1 MQRKEVVILKA
12 EHRDR
17 YMKLG
22 LRIAYFRKM
31 RGLTQEQFAE
41 KLGKSLGYIGAVE
54 ATNVERA
61 ISLDMLFD
69 IADLLGVQPQKFL
82 QFDDEN

>member
-1 MQRKEVVILKA
+1 MVILKA

>member
-1 MQRKEVVILKA
+1 MKA
-12 EHRDR
+12 EHHDR

-82 QFDDEN
+82 QFDD

>member
-1 MQRKEVVILKA
+1 
-12 EHRDR
+12 
-17 YMKLG
+17 MKLG

-61 ISLDMLFD
+61 ISMDMLFD
-69 IADLLGVQPQKFL
+69 IADVLGVPPHKFL
-82 QFDDEN
+82 QFDDD

>member
-1 MQRKEVVILKA
+1 MVILKT
-12 EHRDR
+12 EHRDG

-54 ATNVERA
+54 ATNVDRA
-61 ISLDMLFD
+61 ISMDLLFD
-69 IADLLGVQPQKFL
+69 IADLLSVPPHKFL